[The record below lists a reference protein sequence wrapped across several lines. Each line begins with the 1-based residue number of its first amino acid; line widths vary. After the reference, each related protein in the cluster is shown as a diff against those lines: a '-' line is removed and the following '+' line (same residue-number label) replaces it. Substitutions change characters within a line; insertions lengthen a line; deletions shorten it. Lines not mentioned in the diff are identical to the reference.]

1 MGDTDNVKGCS
12 CGMADY
18 GARGH
23 DGGADHV
30 DSARTDDNDGLVTAH
45 VAGVDAHIYAHRST
59 TVTGALLVGVDAP
72 EGQRILFVVN
82 DGDILDTTV
91 GEPLAGEVT
100 AVSAARA
107 GGEQIED
114 SIAKGRILAT
124 IEAGYGKTRD
134 QTEIV
139 TDAIANLLLFL
150 ADSEGV
156 NAATEATADS
166 AMHFRE
172 DWCEAGRPIPAAYS
186 EG

>member
-18 GARGH
+18 GACGH
-23 DGGADHV
+23 DGGADH
-30 DSARTDDNDGLVTAH
+30 NDGLVIAH
-45 VAGVDAHIYAHRST
+45 VAGVDAHVYAHRST

-82 DGDILDTTV
+82 DGDVLDTTV
-91 GEPLAGEVT
+91 GEPLAGKVT

-107 GGEQIED
+107 GREQIED
-114 SIAKGRILAT
+114 SIAKGHTLAT

-150 ADSEGV
+150 ADSEGI
-156 NAATEATADS
+156 NAATEAAADG

-172 DWCEAGRPIPAAYS
+172 DWCERGRPIPVAWG
-186 EG
+186 EP